1 MPSNSSYT
9 DFELMYLLVGFFVLL
24 NAAFSWLAFA
34 HFSMRPLERKLRA
47 LKKDSVSEWDGPG
60 WRTATY
66 AIKLALPPG
75 IWGNYNM
82 FLDPYLLHKLAT
94 SADTKR
100 AIWFWLSWLT
110 AIAMAIGFTMFI
122 E

>member
-1 MPSNSSYT
+1 MDEGINHT
-9 DFELMYLLVGFFVLL
+9 DFELLYLLAGLFVLL
-24 NAAFSWLAFA
+24 NAAISWLAFA
-34 HFSMRPLERKLRA
+34 HYSMRPLEKKLREID
-47 LKKDSVSEWDGPG
+47 KDNLSEWDGPG

-66 AIKLALPPG
+66 AIKLVLPPH
-75 IWGNYNM
+75 IWGNYTM

-100 AIWFWLSWLT
+100 AVWFWLSWLT
-110 AIAMAIGFTMFI
+110 AIAMAIGFTLFI